1 MEYYNGISRTRQ
13 LVKILDQQANQQPL
27 KQISCMKLIPRN
39 LYLGGSPGFAELIRV
54 AHCVRTICPN
64 SMVYAELQLSSW
76 ESGIW
81 VQARH
86 RVPV

>member
-1 MEYYNGISRTRQ
+1 MSFCSTCLQKKGNM
-13 LVKILDQQANQQPL
+13 QARLLPL
-27 KQISCMKLIPRN
+27 GRLPAGGPWLASRN
-39 LYLGGSPGFAELIRV
+39 LDLGGSPGFAELIRV
-54 AHCVRTICPN
+54 AHCVCTICPN